1 MITNNNCNYYYYY
14 YQLLVNQ
21 SSHVHLLAK
30 GEMSWAS
37 PIKGGKGKRVWGHV
51 SPENCKKKKNEIAK
65 MCVSLIWERISA
77 VEKCAK
83 WVHMEIIFGRITN
96 VIGS

>member
-1 MITNNNCNYYYYY
+1 MITIGQPELSC
-14 YQLLVNQ
+14 
-21 SSHVHLLAK
+21 
-30 GEMSWAS
+30 
-37 PIKGGKGKRVWGHV
+37 PFTGKGWDVTGITYQGWEGKEGMGACFPR
-51 SPENCKKKKNEIAK
+51 KLLKKKNDIAK
-65 MCVSLIWERISA
+65 MCVSLIWDRISA

>member
-1 MITNNNCNYYYYY
+1 M
-14 YQLLVNQ
+14 
-21 SSHVHLLAK
+21 
-30 GEMSWAS
+30 
-37 PIKGGKGKRVWGHV
+37 KGGKGKRVWGHV
-51 SPENCKKKKNEIAK
+51 SPENCKKKNEIAK
-65 MCVSLIWERISA
+65 KLIALIWERISA

>member
-1 MITNNNCNYYYYY
+1 
-14 YQLLVNQ
+14 
-21 SSHVHLLAK
+21 
-30 GEMSWAS
+30 MSRAS
-37 PIKGGKGKRVWGHV
+37 AIKGGKGKRVWGHV
-51 SPENCKKKKNEIAK
+51 SPENCKKKNEIPVAK
-65 MCVSLIWERISA
+65 KLIALIWERISA